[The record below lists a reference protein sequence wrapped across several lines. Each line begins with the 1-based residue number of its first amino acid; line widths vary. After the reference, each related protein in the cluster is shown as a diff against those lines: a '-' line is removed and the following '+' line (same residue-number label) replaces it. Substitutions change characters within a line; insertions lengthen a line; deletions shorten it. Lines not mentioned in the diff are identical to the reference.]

1 MVTIENKITQF
12 RYKILNNIVFANA
25 KIFRLKII
33 DSPLCVFC
41 KGEVESLEHLLFFC
55 EVTKMFWR
63 AFCTWLAEC
72 KNRIESLNIS
82 DVLFGVYKKGE
93 DFKILNHLILSAKFY
108 IYKCKLSGVN
118 PPLQVLKVKTKAVHQ
133 METKIAEKRDK
144 LKKLNEKWRKLEPY
158 VSE

>member
-1 MVTIENKITQF
+1 M
-12 RYKILNNIVFANA
+12 
-25 KIFRLKII
+25 I

-63 AFCTWLAEC
+63 AFYTWLAQC
-72 KNRIESLNIS
+72 KIRMESLNIL
-82 DVLFGVYKKGE
+82 DVLLGVYKKGE

-118 PPLQVLKVKTKAVHQ
+118 PSLQVFKVKTKAVHQ
-133 METKIAEKRDK
+133 IESGTN
-144 LKKLNEKWRKLEPY
+144 LKKHNEKWRKLAPC